1 MKQNSHKFMDPTS
14 MRSSFPGADLGDTF
28 SSHLICCWMHDVI
41 VSMILV
47 GDAMLVSGCSWEHP
61 ELKKKIYIY
70 IIIKIFYLFI
80 LKKKN

>member
-1 MKQNSHKFMDPTS
+1 MDPTS

-47 GDAMLVSGCSWEHP
+47 GWIKISSWGGQSMENFFHH
-61 ELKKKIYIY
+61 LKIIHIPIGIYIY
-70 IIIKIFYLFI
+70 INTWEFKLAYI
-80 LKKKN
+80 

>member
-1 MKQNSHKFMDPTS
+1 MDPTS

-47 GDAMLVSGCSWEHP
+47 GWIKISSWGGQSMENFFHH
-61 ELKKKIYIY
+61 LKIIHIPIGIYIY
-70 IIIKIFYLFI
+70 YIYI
-80 LKKKN
+80 LIHENSN